1 MKISISY
8 GMDFHKLLAKKSQ
21 IPVIFYWLHKVHRII
36 SYIMKVKLNM
46 CHM

>member
-8 GMDFHKLLAKKSQ
+8 GMDFLQLLAKKSQ
-21 IPVIFYWLHKVHRII
+21 LSVIFDWLHKVHRII